1 MIESRCGILCGQC
14 GYKESTGCVGCVSI
28 DKPFWGESC
37 PVKSCCE
44 GKAHEHCGRCPEFP
58 CRLLNQFAYDPRQ
71 GDNGLRIEQCR
82 KWNGEA

>member
-14 GYKESTGCVGCVSI
+14 GYRESTGCKGCVSM

-44 GKAHEHCGRCPEFP
+44 GKTYEHCGRCPDFP

-71 GDNGLRIEQCR
+71 GDDGLRIGQCR